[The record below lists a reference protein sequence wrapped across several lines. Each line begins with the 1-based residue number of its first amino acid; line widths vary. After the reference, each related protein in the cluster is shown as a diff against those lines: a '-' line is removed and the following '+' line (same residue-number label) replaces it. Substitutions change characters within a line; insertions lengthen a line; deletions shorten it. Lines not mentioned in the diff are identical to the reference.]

1 MSITTASF
9 CRRTVTLVVL
19 ATATLITL
27 TSCSRGED
35 TAVSETTVAAFAEP
49 LSITNCDRPV
59 TFDAP
64 PQRIVSMND
73 HVTETLIQMGVGDR
87 IVGMGYGEKDTPLP
101 EVAEQFKAIPSLA
114 AEYPTFEQIRDL
126 DPDLVVGGMRSAFD
140 DKNGLGRDRLEDNGI
155 QTFLF
160 SEYCTAGF
168 SDIGVL
174 RTDFAQLGEILGVPD
189 AAEKLTTSITARL
202 DAVRER
208 LDAAG
213 IQPTRTFFY
222 DSGEDQPFTVGG
234 VGIGNLIGDYARA
247 QNITPEGPKPYF
259 TTSWEVV
266 GERAP
271 EAIVVLD
278 YGDTNSDD
286 KIAYLKNQPIM
297 ATTPAIRNDRIVV
310 VPLDDF
316 FESSRL
322 ATSVETIARG
332 LHPSAFTT
340 AG

>member
-1 MSITTASF
+1 MSIRNLSLRRAAAVPIVLSAVVIVGLTGCSKGDDTPSAETAAS
-9 CRRTVTLVVL
+9 
-19 ATATLITL
+19 
-27 TSCSRGED
+27 
-35 TAVSETTVAAFAEP
+35 AFADP
-49 LSITNCDRPV
+49 VTITNCDRPA
-59 TFDAP
+59 TYDTP

-73 HVTETLIQMGVGDR
+73 HVTETLIQLGVGDR
-87 IVGMGYGEKDTPLP
+87 IVGMGYGEKDNPLP
-101 EVAEQFKAIPSLA
+101 EVAEKFKSIPSLA

-140 DKNGLGRDRLEDNGI
+140 DKAGLGRDRLEDSGI

-160 SEYCTAGF
+160 SEYCTADF
-168 SDIGVL
+168 SDIEVL
-174 RTDFAQLGEILGVPD
+174 RNDFTQLGDILAVPEG
-189 AAEKLTTSITARL
+189 AKELTTSITDRL
-202 DAVRER
+202 DAVRTR

-213 IQPTRTFFY
+213 VTPTRTFFY

-234 VGIGNLIGDYARA
+234 VGIGNLIGDYAGT
-247 QNITPEGPKPYF
+247 QNITSEGHKPYF

-271 EAIVVLD
+271 DAIVVLE
-278 YGDTNSDD
+278 YGDTSADD

-297 ATTPAIRNDRIVV
+297 ATTPAVRNNRIVV

-316 FESSRL
+316 FESSRM

-332 LHPSAFTT
+332 LHPDAFTN